1 MVVGGMRWNGTAA
14 RAILAIASLAAALRP
29 AAAAPA
35 VRTLPGESMNI
46 DTAGVVVTASNTAWR
61 ITAPMRDDN
70 GNASL
75 GTSFRRWWHFQ
86 VDGLDSTAGSTL
98 SMSLTRSGYTDIIT
112 PVWSL
117 DGGLTYQ
124 RVPGV
129 VPTYSSATQTQSFTI
144 QTPPGVSSVRLA
156 KYYPYTIG
164 MYDRFRASIAQN
176 SYVREET
183 IGQSAQGRD
192 IVMHT
197 LTDTTVPD
205 GGKERVWVH
214 AAVHPSET
222 PASFTAEGLVGWLTG
237 GSDEARTLLSH
248 TIFNVVTMANPDGVA
263 LGNYRTTSTS
273 VNLENA
279 WAAPYTSTVPEIV
292 ALRSTIERFM
302 GTAAAPGSNPISMLL
317 NLHASHNE
325 TYPFHFVH
333 QATYPTS
340 GVTAEV
346 RALEDRWIS
355 AVKARSA
362 FAALRTTDPQS
373 TLSGRAFVESMMHDR
388 YSVQPAWDSVMAITL
403 EGTYQ
408 AGPTAGVPN
417 TPDDYRKLGSDMGW
431 AVADYYGVSLAPL
444 TLFAGSGTTLGQAA
458 AGQPQLAGTL
468 PARKTGAGTVV
479 LDAANTIT
487 GSTVIQ
493 QGTLRLAHAT
503 ALVSST
509 ISPLAGGTLTL
520 TPGLQTTVGSLKPRA
535 GGLVDVGTGLVT
547 VARGLSQSDLL
558 AALAT
563 GRGAGSWS
571 GTTGITSSAV
581 AGAAALGATRTVGWL
596 DQGNGSLTFAY
607 AAPGDTNLDWTVDIL
622 DVANLL
628 AAAKFN
634 SGAAATWSDG
644 DANYDGIVDILDV
657 ADLIST
663 GLFNSGLYNT
673 PPGSIA
679 AVPEPGGGALL
690 VAAAAATHA
699 VVRRRRRRHQ
709 PPSVA
714 AAP

>member
-1 MVVGGMRWNGTAA
+1 MRRLGTAG
-14 RAILAIASLAAALRP
+14 RAILVIASLAAALRP
-29 AAAAPA
+29 AVAAPI
-35 VRTLPGESMNI
+35 VRTFAGESMNI
-46 DTAGVVVTASNTAWR
+46 DTAGVVVTASSSAWR

-98 SMSLTRSGYTDIIT
+98 SMALTKSGYTDIIT

-144 QTPPGVSSVRLA
+144 QTPPGVSSIRLA
-156 KYYPYTIG
+156 KYFPYTIG
-164 MYDRFRASIAQN
+164 MVDRFRASIAGN
-176 SYVREET
+176 PFVREET
-183 IGQSAQGRD
+183 IGQSAQGRG

-197 LTDTTVPD
+197 LTDTAVPD
-205 GGKERVWVH
+205 AGKQRVWVH

-237 GSDEARTLLSH
+237 GSDEARTLLSR

-279 WAAPYTSTVPEIV
+279 WASPYTSTVPEIV
-292 ALRSTIERFM
+292 ALRGTIERFM

-317 NLHASHNE
+317 NLHASHDE

-333 QATYPTS
+333 QASYPTA

-346 RALEDRWIS
+346 RALEDRWVS

-373 TLSGRAFVESMMHDR
+373 TLSGRSYVESMMHDR
-388 YSVQPAWDSVMAITL
+388 YSVQPTWDSVMAITF

-417 TPDDYRKLGSDMGW
+417 TPNDYRQVGSDMAW
-431 AVADYYGVSLAPL
+431 AVADYYGVSLAPI

-458 AGQPQLAGTL
+458 AGQPRLAGTL

-493 QGTLRLAHAT
+493 QGTLRLGHAT

-509 ISPLAGGTLTL
+509 ISPLAGGTLAL

-535 GGLVDVGTGLVT
+535 GGMVDVGTGLVT
-547 VARGLSQSDLL
+547 VARGLSQADLR

-563 GRGAGSWS
+563 GRGDGSWN
-571 GTTGITSSAV
+571 GTAGITSSAV
-581 AGAAALGATRTVGWL
+581 AGAAAVGATRTVGWL
-596 DQGNGSLTFAY
+596 DQGNGSFTFAY

-628 AAAKFN
+628 GTAKFN
-634 SGAAATWSDG
+634 SGAAAVWSDG
-644 DANYDGIVDILDV
+644 DSNYDGVVDILDV
-657 ADLIST
+657 ADLIAAS
-663 GLFNSGLYNT
+663 LFNTGPYNSSA
-673 PPGSIA
+673 GSIA
-679 AVPEPGGGALL
+679 AVPEPAAAALL
-690 VAAAAATHA
+690 VAASAGLCAFA
-699 VVRRRRRRHQ
+699 RRRRRK
-709 PPSVA
+709 PPS
-714 AAP
+714 P

>member
-1 MVVGGMRWNGTAA
+1 
-14 RAILAIASLAAALRP
+14 
-29 AAAAPA
+29 
-35 VRTLPGESMNI
+35 
-46 DTAGVVVTASNTAWR
+46 
-61 ITAPMRDDN
+61 
-70 GNASL
+70 
-75 GTSFRRWWHFQ
+75 
-86 VDGLDSTAGSTL
+86 
-98 SMSLTRSGYTDIIT
+98 
-112 PVWSL
+112 
-117 DGGLTYQ
+117 
-124 RVPGV
+124 
-129 VPTYSSATQTQSFTI
+129 
-144 QTPPGVSSVRLA
+144 
-156 KYYPYTIG
+156 
-164 MYDRFRASIAQN
+164 
-176 SYVREET
+176 
-183 IGQSAQGRD
+183 
-192 IVMHT
+192 
-197 LTDTTVPD
+197 
-205 GGKERVWVH
+205 
-214 AAVHPSET
+214 
-222 PASFTAEGLVGWLTG
+222 
-237 GSDEARTLLSH
+237 
-248 TIFNVVTMANPDGVA
+248 
-263 LGNYRTTSTS
+263 
-273 VNLENA
+273 
-279 WAAPYTSTVPEIV
+279 V

>member
-1 MVVGGMRWNGTAA
+1 MDLCITRWPRRAGW
-14 RAILAIASLAAALRP
+14 AILAIAWLPAAMRP
-29 AAAAPA
+29 AEAAPV
-35 VRTLPGESMNI
+35 VRTFAGESMNI
-46 DTAGVVVTASNTAWR
+46 DTAGVVVTASSSAWR

-98 SMSLTRSGYTDIIT
+98 SMSLTKSGYTDIIT

-117 DGGLTYQ
+117 DGGQTYQ
-124 RVPGV
+124 RIPGV
-129 VPTYSSATQTQSFTI
+129 TPTYSSATQTQSFTVK
-144 QTPPGVSSVRLA
+144 TPAGVSSVRLA
-156 KYYPYTIG
+156 KYFPYTIG
-164 MYDRFRASIAQN
+164 MYDRFRASIAGN
-176 SYVREET
+176 PYVREET
-183 IGQSAQGRD
+183 IGHSAQGRN

-205 GGKERVWVH
+205 TGKQRVWIH

-222 PASFTAEGLVGWLTG
+222 TASFTAEGLIGWLTG
-237 GSDEARTLLSH
+237 GSDEARTLMSH
-248 TIFNVVTMANPDGVA
+248 AIFNVVTMANPDGVA

-273 VNLENA
+273 VNLENE
-279 WAAPYTSTVPEIV
+279 WASPYTSTVPEIV
-292 ALRSTIERFM
+292 ALRGKIEQFM
-302 GTAAAPGSNPISMLL
+302 GTAAAPGSNPISLLL

-333 QATYPTS
+333 QAGYPTA

-346 RALEDRWIS
+346 RALEDRWVS

-362 FAALRTTDPQS
+362 FAALRTTDPES
-373 TLSGRAFVESMMHDR
+373 TLSGRSYVESMMHDR
-388 YSVQPAWDSVMAITL
+388 YSLMPTWDSVMAITL
-403 EGTYQ
+403 EGGYQ

-444 TLFAGSGTTLGQAA
+444 TLFAGSGTTIAQAA
-458 AGQPQLAGTL
+458 AGQTRLVGTL
-468 PARKTGAGTVV
+468 PARKTGSGTVV
-479 LDAANTIT
+479 LDAANTIS

-520 TPGLQTTVGSLKPRA
+520 TPGLQSTVASLKPRA
-535 GGLVDVGTGLVT
+535 GGLVDVGSGLIT
-547 VARGLSQSDLL
+547 VARGLSQADLL

-563 GRGAGSWS
+563 GRGDGSWN
-571 GTTGITSSAV
+571 GTAGIASSAV
-581 AGAAALGATRTVGWL
+581 AGASALGLTRTVGWL
-596 DQGNGSLTFAY
+596 DQGNGSFTIAY

-628 AAAKFN
+628 GTGKFN
-634 SGAAATWSDG
+634 SAAAATWSDG
-644 DANYDGIVDILDV
+644 DSNYDGVVDILDV
-657 ADLIST
+657 ADLISA
-663 GLFNSGLYNT
+663 GLFNEAPYNA
-673 PPGSIA
+673 PIGSIA
-679 AVPEPGGGALL
+679 AVPEPGASALL
-690 VAAAAATHA
+690 VAGSAGLSAF
-699 VVRRRRRRHQ
+699 VRRRR
-709 PPSVA
+709 
-714 AAP
+714 

>member
-1 MVVGGMRWNGTAA
+1 MRRLGTAG
-14 RAILAIASLAAALRP
+14 RAILVIASLAAALRP
-29 AAAAPA
+29 AVAAPI
-35 VRTLPGESMNI
+35 VRTFAGESMSI
-46 DTAGVVVTASNTAWR
+46 DTAGVVVTASSSAWR

-98 SMSLTRSGYTDIIT
+98 SMALTKSGYTDIIT

-144 QTPPGVSSVRLA
+144 QTPPGVSSIRLA
-156 KYYPYTIG
+156 KYFPYTIG
-164 MYDRFRASIAQN
+164 MVDRFRASIAGN
-176 SYVREET
+176 PFVREET
-183 IGQSAQGRD
+183 IGQSAQGRG

-197 LTDTTVPD
+197 LTDTAVPD
-205 GGKERVWVH
+205 AGKQRVWVH

-237 GSDEARTLLSH
+237 GSDEARTLLSR

-273 VNLENA
+273 VNLENS
-279 WAAPYTSTVPEIV
+279 WASPYTSTVPEIV

-333 QATYPTS
+333 QATYPTA

-346 RALEDRWIS
+346 RALEDRWVS

-373 TLSGRAFVESMMHDR
+373 TLSGRVYVESMMHDR
-388 YSVQPAWDSVMAITL
+388 YSVQPTWDSVMAITF

-417 TPDDYRKLGSDMGW
+417 TPNDYRQVGSDMAW
-431 AVADYYGVSLAPL
+431 AVADYYGVSLAPI

-458 AGQPQLAGTL
+458 AGQSRLAGTL

-493 QGTLRLAHAT
+493 QGTLRLGHAT

-509 ISPLAGGTLTL
+509 ISPLAGGTLAL

-535 GGLVDVGTGLVT
+535 GGMVDVGTGLVT
-547 VARGLSQSDLL
+547 VARGLSQADLR

-563 GRGAGSWS
+563 GRGDGSWN
-571 GTTGITSSAV
+571 GTAGITSSAV
-581 AGAAALGATRTVGWL
+581 AGAAAVGATRTVGWL
-596 DQGNGSLTFAY
+596 DQGDGSFTFAY

-628 AAAKFN
+628 GTAKFN
-634 SGAAATWSDG
+634 SGAAAVWSDG
-644 DANYDGIVDILDV
+644 DSNYDGVVDILDV
-657 ADLIST
+657 ADLIAAS
-663 GLFNSGLYNT
+663 LFNTGPYNSSV
-673 PPGSIA
+673 GSIA
-679 AVPEPGGGALL
+679 AVPEPAAAALL
-690 VAAAAATHA
+690 VAASAGLCAFA
-699 VVRRRRRRHQ
+699 RRRRRK
-709 PPSVA
+709 PPS
-714 AAP
+714 P

>member
-1 MVVGGMRWNGTAA
+1 MDLGGMRRLGTAG
-14 RAILAIASLAAALRP
+14 RAILVIASLAAALRP
-29 AAAAPA
+29 AVAAPI
-35 VRTLPGESMNI
+35 VRTFAGESMNI
-46 DTAGVVVTASNTAWR
+46 DTAGVVVTASSSAWR

-98 SMSLTRSGYTDIIT
+98 SMALTKSGYTDIIT

-144 QTPPGVSSVRLA
+144 QTPPGVSSIRLA
-156 KYYPYTIG
+156 KYFPYTIG
-164 MYDRFRASIAQN
+164 MVDRFRASIAGN
-176 SYVREET
+176 PFVREET
-183 IGQSAQGRD
+183 IGQSAQGRG

-197 LTDTTVPD
+197 LTDTAVPD
-205 GGKERVWVH
+205 AGKQRVWVH

-237 GSDEARTLLSH
+237 GSDEARTLLSR

-279 WAAPYTSTVPEIV
+279 WASPYTSTVPEIV
-292 ALRSTIERFM
+292 ALRGTIERFM

-317 NLHASHNE
+317 NLHASHDE

-333 QATYPTS
+333 QASYPTA

-346 RALEDRWIS
+346 RALEDRWVS

-373 TLSGRAFVESMMHDR
+373 TLSGRSYVESMMHDR
-388 YSVQPAWDSVMAITL
+388 YSVQPTWDSVMAITF

-417 TPDDYRKLGSDMGW
+417 TPNDYRQVGSDMAW
-431 AVADYYGVSLAPL
+431 AVADYYGVSLAPI

-458 AGQPQLAGTL
+458 AGQPRLAGTL

-493 QGTLRLAHAT
+493 QGTLRLGHAT

-509 ISPLAGGTLTL
+509 ISPLAGGTLAL

-535 GGLVDVGTGLVT
+535 GGMVDVGTGLVT
-547 VARGLSQSDLL
+547 VARGLSQADLR

-563 GRGAGSWS
+563 GRGDGSWN
-571 GTTGITSSAV
+571 GTAGITSSAV
-581 AGAAALGATRTVGWL
+581 AGAAAVGATRTVGWL
-596 DQGNGSLTFAY
+596 DQGNGSFTFAY

-628 AAAKFN
+628 GAAKFN
-634 SGAAATWSDG
+634 SGAAAVWSDG
-644 DANYDGIVDILDV
+644 DSNYDGVVDILDV
-657 ADLIST
+657 ADLIAAS
-663 GLFNSGLYNT
+663 LFNTGPYNSSA
-673 PPGSIA
+673 GSIA
-679 AVPEPGGGALL
+679 AVPEPAAAALL
-690 VAAAAATHA
+690 VAASAGLCAFA
-699 VVRRRRRRHQ
+699 RRRRRK
-709 PPSVA
+709 PPS
-714 AAP
+714 P

>member
-1 MVVGGMRWNGTAA
+1 MVVGVMRWNGTAA

-197 LTDTTVPD
+197 LTDTSVPD

-222 PASFTAEGLVGWLTG
+222 PASFTAEGLIGWLTG

-248 TIFNVVTMANPDGVA
+248 TIFNVVAMANPDGVA

-346 RALEDRWIS
+346 RALENRWIS

-373 TLSGRAFVESMMHDR
+373 TLSGRVFVESMMHDR
-388 YSVQPAWDSVMAITL
+388 YSVQPAWDSVMAITF

-417 TPDDYRKLGSDMGW
+417 TPDNYRQLGSDMGW

-547 VARGLSQSDLL
+547 VARGLSQADLL

-690 VAAAAATHA
+690 VAAAAAMHA
-699 VVRRRRRRHQ
+699 IVRRRRRRHQ

>member
-1 MVVGGMRWNGTAA
+1 MRRLGTAG
-14 RAILAIASLAAALRP
+14 RAILVIASLAAALRP
-29 AAAAPA
+29 AVAAPI
-35 VRTLPGESMNI
+35 VRTFAGESMNI
-46 DTAGVVVTASNTAWR
+46 DTAGVVVTASSSAWR

-98 SMSLTRSGYTDIIT
+98 SMALTKSGYTDIIT

-144 QTPPGVSSVRLA
+144 QTPPGVSSIRLA
-156 KYYPYTIG
+156 KYYPSTSG
-164 MYDRFRASIAQN
+164 MVDRFRASIAGN
-176 SYVREET
+176 PFVREET
-183 IGQSAQGRD
+183 IGQSAQGRG

-197 LTDTTVPD
+197 LTDTAVPD
-205 GGKERVWVH
+205 AGKQRVWVH

-237 GSDEARTLLSH
+237 GSDEARTLLSR

-279 WAAPYTSTVPEIV
+279 WASPYTSSVPEIV

-333 QATYPTS
+333 QATYPTA

-346 RALEDRWIS
+346 RALENRWVS

-373 TLSGRAFVESMMHDR
+373 TLSGRVYVESMMHDR
-388 YSVQPAWDSVMAITL
+388 YSVQPTWDSVMAITF

-417 TPDDYRKLGSDMGW
+417 TPNDYRQVGSDMAW
-431 AVADYYGVSLAPL
+431 AVADYYGVSLAPI
-444 TLFAGSGTTLGQAA
+444 TLFAGSGTTLGQAS
-458 AGQPQLAGTL
+458 AGQPRLVGTL

-493 QGTLRLAHAT
+493 QGTLRLGHAT

-509 ISPLAGGTLTL
+509 ISPLAGGTLAL

-535 GGLVDVGTGLVT
+535 GGMVDVGTGLVT
-547 VARGLSQSDLL
+547 VARGLSQADLR

-563 GRGAGSWS
+563 GRGDGSWT
-571 GTTGITSSAV
+571 GTAGITSSAV
-581 AGAAALGATRTVGWL
+581 AGAAAVGATRTVGWL
-596 DQGNGSLTFAY
+596 DQGNGSFTFAY

-628 AAAKFN
+628 GTAKFN
-634 SGAAATWSDG
+634 SGAAAVWSDG
-644 DANYDGIVDILDV
+644 DSNYDGVIDILDV
-657 ADLIST
+657 ADLIAAS
-663 GLFNSGLYNT
+663 LFNAGPYNSSA
-673 PPGSIA
+673 GSIA
-679 AVPEPGGGALL
+679 AVPEPAAAALL
-690 VAAAAATHA
+690 VAASAGLCAFAG
-699 VVRRRRRRHQ
+699 RRRR
-709 PPSVA
+709 
-714 AAP
+714 